1 MYVHL
6 GPLGPIS
13 SNHQKGKGKGKE
25 EIFFLS
31 VGGFSPSRHF
41 LQQTPR
47 TTPDKCRRRL
57 PEIFQTDF
65 MYLIYA
71 NMTQNKL
78 NIAKYINNLNSV
90 AKNIQEYLNSLS
102 VHTQIL

>member
-1 MYVHL
+1 
-6 GPLGPIS
+6 
-13 SNHQKGKGKGKE
+13 
-25 EIFFLS
+25 
-31 VGGFSPSRHF
+31 
-41 LQQTPR
+41 
-47 TTPDKCRRRL
+47 
-57 PEIFQTDF
+57 